1 MNVLCIHACINY
13 GGGVGRLGYLLRAV
27 AIFDAECTSK
37 TAIANAKMTAVS
49 FAKL

>member
-1 MNVLCIHACINY
+1 MKINY

-27 AIFDAECTSK
+27 VVFDAECALK
-37 TAIANAKMTAVS
+37 AAIANATKTTAVI